1 MELSHS
7 KQWKAKPRIALV
19 QGESFR
25 CVAIES
31 KPGRWQ
37 RVQDGSEL
45 PPVLEILLVLE
56 NDNSV
61 PAGKLK
67 P

>member
-7 KQWKAKPRIALV
+7 KLSKVKPRIALV

-25 CVAIES
+25 CVAIEA
-31 KPGRWQ
+31 KPGRWKKI
-37 RVQDGSEL
+37 QDGSEL

-61 PAGKLK
+61 LARKLK
-67 P
+67 